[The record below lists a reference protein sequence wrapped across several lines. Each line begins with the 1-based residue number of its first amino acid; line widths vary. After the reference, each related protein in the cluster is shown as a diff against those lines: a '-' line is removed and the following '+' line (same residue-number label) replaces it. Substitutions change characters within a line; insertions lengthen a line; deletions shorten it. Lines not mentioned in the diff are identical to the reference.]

1 MYIGY
6 KDALCQERTMKE
18 KEEVNTEGEDT
29 DTEEVEQKKYEQLDL
44 FDEDQV
50 API

>member
-1 MYIGY
+1 
-6 KDALCQERTMKE
+6 MKE
-18 KEEVNTEGEDT
+18 KEEVNTEGEDK
-29 DTEEVEQKKYEQLDL
+29 DTEEVEQKKYEQLEL

>member
-1 MYIGY
+1 
-6 KDALCQERTMKE
+6 MKE

-29 DTEEVEQKKYEQLDL
+29 DIEETEPKSKLTFGWKYEQLDL

>member
-6 KDALCQERTMKE
+6 KDALCQEINMKE
-18 KEEVNTEGEDT
+18 KEELNTEGEDT
-29 DTEEVEQKKYEQLDL
+29 DIEEEKKKYEQLDL

>member
-1 MYIGY
+1 
-6 KDALCQERTMKE
+6 MKE

-29 DTEEVEQKKYEQLDL
+29 DIEETESKKYEQLDL